1 MFFHNFKYALKT
13 LLKNEALVFW
23 TIAYPIILGT
33 LFAVAFSKL
42 EDIGKTDIINIAV
55 INNTELSENQSF
67 KNVFDSLSVEN
78 DEDQIF
84 STRYLD
90 EESARGLLLED
101 EIVGF
106 VKLTESG
113 EPKVYV
119 KSNGIEQTILKSVTE
134 EIGVMSK
141 AVNDLAKLEIEG
153 QLSAGNYEVD
163 YEKIYSD
170 IVEKVQNQKA
180 EVIDKSSEHLSYTM
194 IEFYTLIAMT
204 CLFGGMLG
212 AVAISQDIANMS
224 NKGKRIAVSPAKK
237 HTLILSS
244 ALAGYLIQSAGL
256 IILFIYTIFVLGA
269 NYGNNLSLIVLLAF
283 AGSLTGLTLGIVVAT
298 MFKTNENAKTGII
311 VAITMAGCFFAGM
324 MGPDIKYYIDKN
336 MPIINAINPANLIT
350 DGFYALYYYGV
361 SSRYFIDLGGLLI
374 MSILLGG
381 ISCVSLRRQK
391 YDSL

>member
-13 LLKNEALVFW
+13 LLKNKALVFW
-23 TIAYPIILGT
+23 TITYPIILGT
-33 LFAVAFSKL
+33 LFAVAFSNL

-55 INNTELSENQSF
+55 INNIELSDNQSF

-84 STRYLD
+84 NTRYLD

-119 KSNGIEQTILKSVTE
+119 KSNGVEQTILKSVTE

-141 AVNDLAKLEIEG
+141 AVNNLAKLEIEG

-170 IVEKVQNQKA
+170 IIEKVQNQKA
-180 EVIDKSSEHLSYTM
+180 EVVDKSSEHLSYTM

-224 NKGKRIAVSPAKK
+224 NKGKRVAVSPAKK

-244 ALAGYLIQSAGL
+244 ALAGYLIQSADL

-269 NYGNNLSLIVLLAF
+269 NYGDSLSLIILLAF
-283 AGSLTGLTLGIVVAT
+283 AGSLTGLTLGIAVAT
-298 MFKTNENAKTGII
+298 VFKTNENAKTGII

-374 MSILLGG
+374 VSILLGG
-381 ISCVSLRRQK
+381 ISCISLRRQK

>member
-13 LLKNEALVFW
+13 LLKNKALVFW
-23 TIAYPIILGT
+23 TITYPIILGT
-33 LFAVAFSKL
+33 LFAVAFSNL

-55 INNTELSENQSF
+55 INNTELSDNQSF

-84 STRYLD
+84 NTRYLD

-119 KSNGIEQTILKSVTE
+119 KSNGVEQTILKSVTE

-141 AVNDLAKLEIEG
+141 AVNNLAKLEIEG

-170 IVEKVQNQKA
+170 IIEKVQNQKA
-180 EVIDKSSEHLSYTM
+180 EVVDKSSEHLSYTM

-224 NKGKRIAVSPAKK
+224 NKGKRVAVSPAKK

-269 NYGNNLSLIVLLAF
+269 NYGDNLSLIIL
-283 AGSLTGLTLGIVVAT
+283 
-298 MFKTNENAKTGII
+298 
-311 VAITMAGCFFAGM
+311 
-324 MGPDIKYYIDKN
+324 
-336 MPIINAINPANLIT
+336 PAN
-350 DGFYALYYYGV
+350 FFN
-361 SSRYFIDLGGLLI
+361 SSAVPEAI
-374 MSILLGG
+374 ILPLSKIIILSQR
-381 ISCVSLRRQK
+381 ISTS
-391 YDSL
+391 SM

>member
-13 LLKNEALVFW
+13 LLKNKALVFW
-23 TIAYPIILGT
+23 TITYPIILGT
-33 LFAVAFSKL
+33 LFAVAFSNL

-55 INNTELSENQSF
+55 INNTELSDNQSF

-84 STRYLD
+84 DTRYLD

-119 KSNGIEQTILKSVTE
+119 KSNGVEQTILKSVTE

-141 AVNDLAKLEIEG
+141 AVNNLAKLEIEG

-170 IVEKVQNQKA
+170 IIEKVQNQKA
-180 EVIDKSSEHLSYTM
+180 EVVDKSSEHLSYTM

-224 NKGKRIAVSPAKK
+224 NKGKRVAVSPAKK

-269 NYGNNLSLIVLLAF
+269 NYGDSLSLIILLAF
-283 AGSLTGLTLGIVVAT
+283 AGSLTGLTLGIAVAT
-298 MFKTNENAKTGII
+298 VFKTNENAKTGII

-374 MSILLGG
+374 VSILLGG
-381 ISCVSLRRQK
+381 ISCISLRRQK